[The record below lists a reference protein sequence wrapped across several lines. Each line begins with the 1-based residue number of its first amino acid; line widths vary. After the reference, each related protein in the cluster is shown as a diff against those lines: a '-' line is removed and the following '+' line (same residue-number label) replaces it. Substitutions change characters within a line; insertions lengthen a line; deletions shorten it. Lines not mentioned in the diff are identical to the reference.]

1 MLEIVL
7 AVDML
12 IVSLEL
18 GSSVVLEKR
27 LLDAEPREVLERL
40 DIGGMLLEVLLV
52 EIDSEDITE
61 D

>member
-1 MLEIVL
+1 MLEVVL

-40 DIGGMLLEVLLV
+40 DVGGMLL
-52 EIDSEDITE
+52 
-61 D
+61 

>member
-1 MLEIVL
+1 MLEVVL

-12 IVSLEL
+12 IVALEL
-18 GSSVVLEKR
+18 GSSVVREKR